1 MLILLSALLLPTP
14 SQSTAPSG
22 SQPSLACFERLAD
35 AEGELELAENPVW
48 RKKALGELA
57 RMRAR
62 TGEYYAEVD
71 VDLAENRRSRDALQA
86 EFDSG
91 AMAEDDFNAA
101 RSELEM
107 KAREL
112 TQDRERA
119 GIPECGI

>member
-1 MLILLSALLLPTP
+1 MLILLFATLLPTP

-22 SQPSLACFERLAD
+22 SQPSMACFERLAD
-35 AEGELELAENPVW
+35 AEGEMDLARDPVW
-48 RKKALGELA
+48 RKKALRELA

-71 VDLAENRRSRDALQA
+71 ADLAENRRSRDALQA

-91 AMAEDDFNAA
+91 DMAEDDFNAA

-107 KAREL
+107 EAREL
-112 TQDRERA
+112 TEDRERA
-119 GIPECGI
+119 GIPECGV

>member
-1 MLILLSALLLPTP
+1 MLILLSASLLPTP
-14 SQSTAPSG
+14 SQSTAPSS

-35 AEGELELAENPVW
+35 AEGEMELARDPVW

-57 RMRAR
+57 QVRAR
-62 TGEYYAEVD
+62 TGEYHAEVD
-71 VDLAENRRSRDALQA
+71 ADLAENRRSRDALQA

-91 AMAEDDFNAA
+91 DMAEDDFNAA

-107 KAREL
+107 EAREL

-119 GIPECGI
+119 AIPECGI

>member
-1 MLILLSALLLPTP
+1 MLILLVATLLPMS

-22 SQPSLACFERLAD
+22 SQPSMACFERLAD
-35 AEGELELAENPVW
+35 AEGEIDLARDPVW
-48 RKKALGELA
+48 RKKALRELA

-71 VDLAENRRSRDALQA
+71 AALAENRRSRDALQA

-91 AMAEDDFNAA
+91 DMAEDDFNAA

-107 KAREL
+107 EAREL